1 MKEISTYEA
10 CKRLQAAGL
19 FDLAQNAEYWS
30 VRADYLTIYEYI
42 LANYPD
48 RPYGYQKAT
57 AKALSFK
64 RLGGGY
70 CDILDANDVKR
81 ALRVMESSV
90 YI

>member
-19 FDLAQNAEYWS
+19 FGLVQNAEYWA

-48 RPYGYQKAT
+48 RPYGYQRET

-64 RLGGGY
+64 RLGG
-70 CDILDANDVKR
+70 V
-81 ALRVMESSV
+81 LRYSRRE
-90 YI
+90 